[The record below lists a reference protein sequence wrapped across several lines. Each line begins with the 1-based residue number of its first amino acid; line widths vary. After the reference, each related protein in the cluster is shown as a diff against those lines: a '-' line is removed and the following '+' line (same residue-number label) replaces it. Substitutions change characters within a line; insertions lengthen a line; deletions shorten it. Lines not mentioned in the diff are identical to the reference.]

1 MDKYFRHRTDKLR
14 SCLENKNTQ
23 NFIVLKDENIFYLT
37 GFYGK
42 DSDSILLLINNEL
55 YLLVNFIYLEQAKK
69 SISSSKIKIV
79 LYTKD
84 KYEKLSEI
92 LRNYDVKTVGVEG
105 KNIAYSDFVKLEK
118 ILSSQGSKLMS
129 LEDIVENLRAEKD
142 DNEITKI
149 KKACE
154 ITDNAYSNILS
165 LKSSDIFKFSEIELM
180 YEIEKWLICFGSDGK
195 SFDIVVA
202 SSEYSSIPHHI
213 SSRKKIVSGT
223 LLMDFGCKF
232 KNYCSDITRTI
243 FTGSNKNNNEIKKI
257 YDIVLQSQLKALE
270 ACREGISCSELDAV
284 ARNFIKSKG
293 YGKNFGHGL
302 GHGVGIEVH
311 EKPTVSYRSKTILKK
326 NMVITIE
333 PGIYIENLG
342 GVRIE
347 DMVLVKKN
355 CCEVLYKSTKACI
368 TLD

>member
-1 MDKYFRHRTDKLR
+1 VDKYFESRVNKLR
-14 SCLENKNTQ
+14 SSLEKQNTQ
-23 NFIVLKDENIFYLT
+23 DLIILKDENIFYLT

-42 DSDSILLLINNEL
+42 DSESILLLINNDL
-55 YLLVNFIYLEQAKK
+55 YLLVNFIHLEQARK
-69 SISSSKIKIV
+69 SIYNSKIKIIQ
-79 LYTKD
+79 YFKG

-92 LRNYDVKTVGVEG
+92 LRNYNVKAVGIEG

-118 ILSSQGSKLMS
+118 ILSLKGSKLVS
-129 LEDIVENLRAEKD
+129 LEDLVENLRAVKD

-154 ITDNAYSNILS
+154 ITDNAYSNLLS

-180 YEIEKWLICFGSDGK
+180 HEIEKWLINSGSDGK
-195 SFDIVVA
+195 SFDIIVA
-202 SSEYSSIPHHI
+202 SNENSSAPHHI
-213 SSRKKIVSGT
+213 SSRKKIKSGT
-223 LLMDFGCKF
+223 LLMDFGCRF

-243 FTGSNKNNNEIKKI
+243 FTDNNKNNNKIKKV
-257 YDIVLQSQLKALE
+257 YNIVLQSQLKARE

-311 EKPTVSYRSKTILKK
+311 EKPAVSYRSKAVLKK
-326 NMVITIE
+326 NMIITIE

-355 CCEVLYKSTKACI
+355 CCEVLYKSTKG
-368 TLD
+368 DFK